1 MNTRPPLI
9 LLYLLFFVNVLL
21 FGSSWMFNKI
31 VLEEGASPI
40 WAAAIRQSIAAL
52 VFLLVF
58 FIKRPAVR
66 LNKKQVRLIVFYGV
80 FMMALAHVFAF
91 SGQGHIGSGL
101 ASIVF
106 SFFPLAIVIISSILI
121 PKSEPLTVKK
131 VAGTIV
137 GLAGIVV
144 IFYTRGGT
152 EAEGSRVLGIFLIL
166 LSVFVNALPNV
177 VIKRDGAELDP
188 LVLNTFGF
196 LIAAPLLLLFAL
208 IFEGLPG
215 FAFTPKMLLSELYLG
230 ILCSALGFFLYFYLL
245 RHISVFKMAL
255 SAYLTPVVAVM
266 LGYLFFDEKLS
277 IDHYIG
283 MFLIFTGIFI
293 TEIKHYVKR
302 RPEIL

>member
-21 FGSSWMFNKI
+21 FGSSWMFNKM

-40 WAAAIRQSIAAL
+40 WAAAVRQSIAAL

-58 FIKRPAVR
+58 LIKRPVFKLKR
-66 LNKKQVRLIVFYGV
+66 QHLKLIVFYGV

-91 SGQGHIGSGL
+91 SGQDHIGSGL

-106 SFFPLAIVIISSILI
+106 SFFPLAIVIISSLLI
-121 PKSEPLTVKK
+121 PKSEPLTLKK
-131 VAGTIV
+131 VAGTLI
-137 GLAGIVV
+137 GLAGIVL
-144 IFYTRGGT
+144 IFYSRGGT
-152 EAEGSRVLGIFLIL
+152 EAEGSRVAGIFLIL
-166 LSVFVNALPNV
+166 ISVFVNALPNV
-177 VIKRDGAELDP
+177 IIKRDGAELDP
-188 LVLNTFGF
+188 LVLNTGGF

-208 IFEGLPG
+208 IFEGVPV
-215 FAFTPKMLLSELYLG
+215 FTFTRKMILSELYLG
-230 ILCSALGFFLYFYLL
+230 ILCSALAFFLYFYLL
-245 RHISVFKMAL
+245 RHISVFKMSL
-255 SAYLTPVVAVM
+255 SAYLTPVVAVL

-277 IDHYIG
+277 ADHYIG

-293 TEIKHYVKR
+293 TEIKQNVKR